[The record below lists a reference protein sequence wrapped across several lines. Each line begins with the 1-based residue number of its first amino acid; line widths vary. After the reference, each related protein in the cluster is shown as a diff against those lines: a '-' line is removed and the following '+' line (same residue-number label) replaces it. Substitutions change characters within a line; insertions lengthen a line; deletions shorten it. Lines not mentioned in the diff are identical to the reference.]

1 MTGKTTES
9 KTAHDE
15 DIIIDTSKM
24 SADKRD
30 AMEVAEGARDLETNR
45 GFAQQLFMGTFAH
58 AQLSTF
64 PTQTKE
70 DRTVGDILCAQVG
83 DYLGKH
89 LDPDEVDA
97 TRTIP
102 EEVIDELFRM
112 GIFAMKVPKQYG
124 GLGLS
129 QVNYNRVMMRIA
141 SYCASTAVLVSAHQS
156 IGVPQP
162 LKLFG
167 TEEQKAKY
175 FPRFRQHAISAF
187 ALTEPGVGSDPSKM
201 TTTATLSADKT
212 HYLVKGE
219 KLWCTNG
226 PIADVMVVM
235 VRTAPRIVNG
245 REKTQITAL
254 ILEKDM
260 PGIEVVHRCD
270 FMGIRGIQN
279 GLIRFNDVKVP
290 VGNVL
295 WGEGKG
301 LKLALT
307 TLNTGRLTLPA
318 ACTGVAKQCLSICR
332 RWGNQRVQWG
342 LPVGA
347 HEAGRQKLAFIAS
360 STLAM
365 EAVSW
370 LTSHWADHHEVDIR
384 IEAAMAKLFCSE
396 MAWKIV
402 DMTMQLRG
410 GRGYEKASSL
420 VARGEEGYPVESMMR
435 DTRINLI
442 IEGTS
447 EIMKLFLAREA
458 MDPHLKLAADLLKAH
473 IPLGVKMKSGMKL
486 AGFYTTWYLKQWFN
500 SSLWSQHRSMGI
512 LSGHYQYVQA
522 CSHRLART
530 IFHYMGLYRDKL
542 ERKQVLLG
550 HLMDIGTEL
559 FAMAATCSYAKSLEE
574 EHKGTGALTL
584 ADYFCREATRR
595 IEEHYRHLASNDDG
609 MMGQIGKAV
618 LNGDHLWLEEGIQW
632 IGPNA

>member
-1 MTGKTTES
+1 MAKLTDQQPQQDDGM
-9 KTAHDE
+9 
-15 DIIIDTSKM
+15 IIDTSKM
-24 SADKRD
+24 SADKRS
-30 AMEVAEGARDLETNR
+30 AMEVAEGARDLEANR
-45 GFAQQLFMGTFAH
+45 GFAQQLFMGSFDTSMLA
-58 AQLSTF
+58 SF
-64 PTQTKE
+64 PVQSDE
-70 DRTVGDILCAQVG
+70 DRRIGDALCEQVG
-83 DYLGKH
+83 SYLAAN
-89 LDPDEVDA
+89 LDADEVDA
-97 TRTIP
+97 SRTIP
-102 EEVIDELFRM
+102 AAVVDELFRL
-112 GIFAMKVPKQYG
+112 GVFAMKVPKEYG

-167 TEEQKAKY
+167 TEEQKKKW
-175 FPRFRQHAISAF
+175 FPGFRQHAISAF

-201 TTTATLSADKT
+201 TTTATLTPDGQ
-212 HYLVKGE
+212 HYLVNGE

-226 PIADVMVVM
+226 PIADVLVVM
-235 VRTAPRIVNG
+235 ARTAPKIVNG
-245 REKTQITAL
+245 QERTQITAL
-254 ILEKDM
+254 ILEKTM
-260 PGIEVVHRCD
+260 PGIEVAHRCD

-279 GLIRFNDVKVP
+279 GLLRFHDVKVP

-342 LPVGA
+342 LPIGS
-347 HEAGRQKLAFIAS
+347 HEVGRQKLAFIAS

-370 LTSHWADHHEVDIR
+370 LTSHWADRHDIDIR

-396 MAWKIV
+396 MAWRIV
-402 DMTMQLRG
+402 DTTMQMRG

-420 VARGEEGYPVESMMR
+420 KARGEEAYPVERMMR

-442 IEGTS
+442 IEGTT
-447 EIMKLFLAREA
+447 EIMHLFLAREA
-458 MDPHLKLAADLLKAH
+458 MDPHLKLAKDLLKAH
-473 IPLGVKMKSGMKL
+473 TPVGTKMSAGMKL
-486 AGFYTTWYLKQWFN
+486 AGFYSGWYLKQWFN
-500 SSLWSQHRSMGI
+500 SSLWSQHNEMGV

-530 IFHYMGLYRDKL
+530 MFHYMGLFRDKL

-559 FAMAATCSYAKSLEE
+559 FAMAATCSYAISLAGKR
-574 EHKGTGALTL
+574 HDDGPMTL

-595 IEEHYRHLASNDDG
+595 IEEHYRALVANDDV
-609 MMGQIGKAV
+609 MMNQLGKAV
-618 LNGDHLWLEEGIQW
+618 LGGEHRWLEEGIQW

>member
-1 MTGKTTES
+1 MSSSTSDHKPG
-9 KTAHDE
+9 HD
-15 DIIIDTSKM
+15 DGMIIDTSKM
-24 SADKRD
+24 SPDKRD
-30 AMEVAEGARDLETNR
+30 AMEVAEGARELEDNR

-58 AQLSTF
+58 RLLETF
-64 PTQTKE
+64 PVQSAA
-70 DRTVGDILCAQVG
+70 DRDIGDQLCAQVG
-83 DYLGKH
+83 DYLGKN
-89 LDPDEVDA
+89 LDADEVDA
-97 TRTIP
+97 SRTIP
-102 EEVIDELFRM
+102 AMVIDELFRM

-167 TEEQKAKY
+167 SEEQKQKY
-175 FPRFRQHAISAF
+175 FPRFREHAISAF

-201 TTTATLSADKT
+201 TTTATLSEDKQ
-212 HYLVKGE
+212 HYIVDGE

-235 VRTAPRIVNG
+235 VRTPPKMVNG

-254 ILEKDM
+254 IMEKGM

-279 GLIRFNDVKVP
+279 GLMRFTKVKVP

-360 STLAM
+360 GTLAM

-370 LTSHWADHHEVDIR
+370 LTSHWADHHGVDIR

-402 DMTMQLRG
+402 DQTMQLRG

-420 VARGEEGYPVESMMR
+420 AARGEEGYPVERMMR

-458 MDPHLKLAADLLKAH
+458 MDPHLKLAADLLKSH
-473 IPLGVKMKSGMKL
+473 IPLGVKMRAGMKL
-486 AGFYTTWYLKQWFN
+486 AGFYSGWYLKQWFN
-500 SSLWSQHRSMGI
+500 SSLWSSHSRMGQ
-512 LSGHYQYVQA
+512 LAGHYQYVQA

-559 FAMAATCSYAKSLEE
+559 FAMAACCSYAVSQQASRK
-574 EHKGTGALTL
+574 HDGPIAL
-584 ADYFCREATRR
+584 ADYFCREATMR
-595 IEEHYRHLASNDDG
+595 IEEHFRALACNNDA
-609 MMGQIGKAV
+609 MMGQLGKAV
-618 LNGDHLWLEEGIQW
+618 LNGDHRWLEEGIQW